1 MILSSLVARPSYGYQ
16 IKKGVERVLGGAF
29 AINNNLLYPAL
40 RRFEEM
46 GAVEKEVVRQE
57 GKPDRHVYRATEMGQ
72 EILGEMLREFTPEMA
87 RSEAEFMIRVAF
99 FDSLDPEDRRRILE
113 IRRKFLEEHMN
124 HSDEMEPR
132 AEGSGHPYA
141 ARVVEFH
148 RSKVEHE
155 LAWISDLTMEV
166 QQ

>member
-1 MILSSLVARPSYGYQ
+1 MILSALVARPSYGYQ

-46 GAVEKEVVRQE
+46 GAVEKEIVRQD
-57 GKPDRHVYRATEMGQ
+57 GKPDRHVYRATEMGE

-87 RSEAEFMIRVAF
+87 RNDAEFMIRVAF
-99 FDSLDPEDRRRILE
+99 FDSLNPEDRRKILE
-113 IRRKFLEEHMN
+113 ARRKFLEEHMK
-124 HSDEMEPR
+124 HSEEMEPR
-132 AEGSGHPYA
+132 AESSGHPYA

-148 RSKVEHE
+148 RSRIEHE
-155 LAWISDLTMEV
+155 LAWISDLAGEV
-166 QQ
+166 Q